1 MYPLKTQRDYALL
14 SQIHL
19 CCDNAL
25 FGGHFWPKFVG
36 KGHKNIFKDW
46 GVIFQNCQFEVRKGF
61 EVKGSGDALKTS
73 RLCHI
78 EILLLWYNPQSTL
91 IVRCEVHVFL
101 PEASIGQIRAFVANL
116 MMSRQGAFLVLFGL
130 RLYSDKRGLIQ
141 ILLRYLNK
149 KLAVK
154 APANDVV
161 ENWTISWY
169 SLSWPTCT
177 G

>member
-1 MYPLKTQRDYALL
+1 MCPLKTQRDYALL
-14 SQIHL
+14 SRIHL

-78 EILLLWYNPQSTL
+78 EIFTFVIQSTIHVNCTL
-91 IVRCEVHVFL
+91 WSTCVPAWGFNRTNTRFCRESDDVATRCFFGLVWTQTLLRQARFD
-101 PEASIGQIRAFVANL
+101 SDFTQISEQKNWPLKPLL
-116 MMSRQGAFLVLFGL
+116 MM
-130 RLYSDKRGLIQ
+130 
-141 ILLRYLNK
+141 
-149 KLAVK
+149 
-154 APANDVV
+154 
-161 ENWTISWY
+161 W
-169 SLSWPTCT
+169 
-177 G
+177 